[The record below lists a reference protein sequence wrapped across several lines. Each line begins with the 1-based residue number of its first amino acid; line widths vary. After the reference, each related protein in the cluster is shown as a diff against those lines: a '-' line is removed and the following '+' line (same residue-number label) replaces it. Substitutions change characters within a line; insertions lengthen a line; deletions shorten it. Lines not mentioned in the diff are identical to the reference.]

1 MMEHSIVL
9 GDVDTTAGVQPTR
22 STMVY
27 NYKTLD
33 SQAMREDMKN
43 FSLPE
48 GNMQQQYD
56 SFEDKLHQMIDSHM
70 PS

>member
-1 MMEHSIVL
+1 MNHSIVFV
-9 GDVDTTAGVQPTR
+9 DVDTRAAIQPKAAT
-22 STMVY
+22 VIY
-27 NYKTLD
+27 NYKKAD
-33 SQAMREDMKN
+33 WQAMREDMKN